1 MFGTEDVDLR
11 IPPPMNTI
19 TSSPISVPPVTA
31 ATAVAIQIEAKPQDT
46 VEVIHNTSHTKLND
60 QTTTNANV
68 HTTTNANAKTV
79 VNRDIDLRLRL
90 DLTDEN
96 SQESNDKLKMILMQ
110 AQEQVD
116 NSDVNQ
122 EQIESMVQQLI
133 KIKSDSDARK
143 SFKRAATAAKSP
155 KKDDFEEP
163 IEAFSSGS
171 EDEALK
177 QSHRVPYKRRR
188 PDNDRQ
194 PLPIN
199 SSAPPPMV
207 NSNLP
212 KTSTIDTSTVPP
224 AKERRPRKTKW
235 SSPWEEPPKQPVIT
249 MPPIS
254 TNIIPPIPPFAPLQA
269 PQPALNVS
277 PDNVRQFSS
286 SRNVGGPVWQP
297 NVMPF
302 NCTAVNP
309 LALINNAVPPM
320 IGNAQIVMAQHGPSL
335 GPCTAK
341 DRTIN
346 IDGVPREIR
355 FYGETAIAFMK
366 PEGKEPKEIGF
377 QSGERRV
384 CVDNNESIV
393 LAFNDTYKP
402 FVINATQHSIRFGTP
417 TRELYI
423 DNEWYECYFGD
434 PAVGI
439 VLNGKLHSVRID
451 MPAPQVRIGNLRTD
465 LVVGKV
471 DMYVDQHT
479 KLSLFL
485 DSQVQMFQINNQMH
499 TIQFAD
505 YFLTAI
511 IDNTPFPV
519 KYGAM
524 PVKFQLAN
532 AEHYIR
538 FSVLPDSIVAG
549 EIFVCAMKR
558 TELQPNLVA
567 PLPTPVTSSHTVGMP
582 SISIPSLMSGVPNSD
597 AMVTS
602 NATAAQ
608 SLQSGLGN
616 QSNVAASS
624 DSSNPPAMPMNI
636 NDLFQKLLATG
647 IINKPNNKDVSP
659 NKEKEKD
666 KLPVFDLSKPEMLK
680 KRHPS
685 VINAIY
691 SGIQCSSCGIRFPL
705 EQTIKYSQHLDW
717 HFRENRRERDSAR
730 RAPARKLYLPLSEW
744 SQYQEIENEDE
755 REKSW
760 FETQQSEMDSANED
774 SNQRTASPPPSC
786 VAGPNDN
793 NKTCDMCHDP
803 FETFYNEET
812 EEWHLRNAIRVEENI
827 YHPICYE
834 DYKVNFYSQSPL
846 KFWFCFRVSFFSK
859 FFNAFYFLI
868 QQTSLTLDE
877 SHMNASSLGDISTD
891 DNAVD
896 MPIKLEDGTTT
907 IALTNSNER
916 IPILDDD
923 DDVIVLPQEE
933 MVIQEIPDEDDDDH
947 HHTKET
953 SASLENSNGKAEL
966 VSSNSDVAIV
976 ASQDTGISTQPDNDN
991 NKGK

>member
-1 MFGTEDVDLR
+1 MS
-11 IPPPMNTI
+11 TI
-19 TSSPISVPPVTA
+19 TSSPISVPSVTTAAA
-31 ATAVAIQIEAKPQDT
+31 ATAASAVTIQVETKPQDT
-46 VEVIHNTSHTKLND
+46 VEVIQNTSHTKLND
-60 QTTTNANV
+60 HTATNSNV
-68 HTTTNANAKTV
+68 NKTKNAKI
-79 VNRDIDLRLRL
+79 VNRDIDLRLRP
-90 DLTDEN
+90 DLNDEN
-96 SQESNDKLKMILMQ
+96 SQESNDKFKMLLMQ

-116 NSDVNQ
+116 SHEVDQ
-122 EQIESMVQQLI
+122 DQIQSMVQQII

-143 SFKRAATAAKSP
+143 SFKRAATAAKST
-155 KKDDFEEP
+155 KKDEFEEP

-171 EDEALK
+171 EDETLK

-188 PDNDRQ
+188 PDSDKRSA
-194 PLPIN
+194 LPIN
-199 SSAPPPMV
+199 SGAPPPMV
-207 NSNLP
+207 NNNNSNLP
-212 KTSTIDTSTVPP
+212 KSPSSSSTIDTTTAPP
-224 AKERRPRKTKW
+224 PKERRPRKTKW
-235 SSPWEEPPKQPVIT
+235 SSPWEEPPKQPQPQPQPVLT
-249 MPPIS
+249 MPPIPTS
-254 TNIIPPIPPFAPLQA
+254 IIPPIPPFAP
-269 PQPALNVS
+269 QPALNAP

-286 SRNVGGPVWQP
+286 SRSVGGPVWQP

-302 NCTAVNP
+302 NCSTVNP
-309 LALINNAVPPM
+309 LAMINNAVPPM
-320 IGNAQIVMAQHGPSL
+320 LGGAQIVMAQHGPSL

-393 LAFNDTYKP
+393 LAFNDSYKP
-402 FVINATQHSIRFGTP
+402 FVINGTQHSIRFGTP

-451 MPAPQVRIGNLRTD
+451 MPAPQVRIGNLRID

-479 KLSLFL
+479 KVSLFL

-511 IDNTPFPV
+511 IDNTAFPV

-532 AEHYIR
+532 SEHYIR
-538 FSVLPDSIVAG
+538 FSVLPDNVVPG
-549 EIFVCAMKR
+549 EIYVQNMKR

-567 PLPTPVTSSHTVGMP
+567 PLPTPVTSNHTVGMP
-582 SISIPSLMSGVPNSD
+582 SISIPSLMSVMPNSD
-597 AMVTS
+597 TSAAAAAQPGTSNQVNMAVTS
-602 NATAAQ
+602 E
-608 SLQSGLGN
+608 
-616 QSNVAASS
+616 
-624 DSSNPPAMPMNI
+624 SSNPPPAMDI
-636 NDLFQKLLATG
+636 NDLFQKLLASG

-760 FETQQSEMDSANED
+760 FETQQTENDSANED

-786 VAGPNDN
+786 VAGPNDI

-812 EEWHLRNAIRVEENI
+812 EEWHLRNAIRIEDNI

-834 DYKVNFYSQSPL
+834 DYKVIAACHCSFRFLSFHFYL
-846 KFWFCFRVSFFSK
+846 
-859 FFNAFYFLI
+859 
-868 QQTSLTLDE
+868 
-877 SHMNASSLGDISTD
+877 H
-891 DNAVD
+891 
-896 MPIKLEDGTTT
+896 
-907 IALTNSNER
+907 
-916 IPILDDD
+916 
-923 DDVIVLPQEE
+923 
-933 MVIQEIPDEDDDDH
+933 
-947 HHTKET
+947 
-953 SASLENSNGKAEL
+953 
-966 VSSNSDVAIV
+966 
-976 ASQDTGISTQPDNDN
+976 
-991 NKGK
+991 

>member
-1 MFGTEDVDLR
+1 MR
-11 IPPPMNTI
+11 IPPPMSTI
-19 TSSPISVPPVTA
+19 TSSPILVPPVASATA
-31 ATAVAIQIEAKPQDT
+31 AAAVSMQVEATPQDT
-46 VEVIHNTSHTKLND
+46 VEITHDTSHTKLND
-60 QTTTNANV
+60 HTATNSSATVNK
-68 HTTTNANAKTV
+68 TKNAKPI
-79 VNRDIDLRLRL
+79 NRDIDLRLRPEL
-90 DLTDEN
+90 NDEN
-96 SQESNDKLKMILMQ
+96 SQESNDKFKMILMQ

-116 NSDVNQ
+116 NNPDVDQ
-122 EQIESMVQQLI
+122 EQIQSMVQQII

-143 SFKRAATAAKSP
+143 SFKRAATAAKST
-155 KKDDFEEP
+155 KKDEVDEL

-171 EDEALK
+171 EDETLK
-177 QSHRVPYKRRR
+177 QSHRVSYKRRR
-188 PDNDRQ
+188 PDNDRST
-194 PLPIN
+194 LPTN
-199 SSAPPPMV
+199 SSAAPPMISKPSSVDTTTTTPPP
-207 NSNLP
+207 
-212 KTSTIDTSTVPP
+212 
-224 AKERRPRKTKW
+224 KERRQRKTKW

-249 MPPIS
+249 MPPINTS
-254 TNIIPPIPPFAPLQA
+254 IIPPIPPFAPLQA
-269 PQPALNVS
+269 PQPALNVPS
-277 PDNVRQFSS
+277 DSLRQFSS
-286 SRNVGGPVWQP
+286 SRNVAGPVWQP

-302 NCTAVNP
+302 NCTPVNP
-309 LALINNAVPPM
+309 LAMINNAVPPM
-320 IGNAQIVMAQHGPSL
+320 LNSAQIVMAQHGPSL

-384 CVDNNESIV
+384 CVDSNESIV
-393 LAFNDTYKP
+393 LAFNDSYKP
-402 FVINATQHSIRFGTP
+402 FVINGTQHSIRFGTP

-423 DNEWYECYFGD
+423 DNEWYECFFGD

-479 KLSLFL
+479 KVSLFL

-511 IDNTPFPV
+511 IDNIPFSM

-532 AEHYIR
+532 SEHYIR
-538 FSVLPDSIVAG
+538 FSVLPDNIVPG
-549 EIFVCAMKR
+549 EIHVLHMKR

-567 PLPTPVTSSHTVGMP
+567 PLPTP
-582 SISIPSLMSGVPNSD
+582 IPIPPLMSVGPNSD
-597 AMVTS
+597 TNLAVTS
-602 NATAAQ
+602 E
-608 SLQSGLGN
+608 
-616 QSNVAASS
+616 
-624 DSSNPPAMPMNI
+624 SSNPPTMDI
-636 NDLFQKLLATG
+636 NDLFQKLLASG
-647 IINKPNNKDVSP
+647 IINKPNKDTSP

-666 KLPVFDLSKPEMLK
+666 RLPVLDLSKPEMLK

-685 VINAIY
+685 IIHAIY

-744 SQYQEIENEDE
+744 SQYLEIENEEE

-760 FETQQSEMDSANED
+760 FETQQTENDSANED

-793 NKTCDMCHDP
+793 DKTCDMCHDP

-812 EEWHLRNAIRVEENI
+812 EEWHLRNAIRVEDNI

-834 DYKVNFYSQSPL
+834 DYKVN
-846 KFWFCFRVSFFSK
+846 
-859 FFNAFYFLI
+859 
-868 QQTSLTLDE
+868 
-877 SHMNASSLGDISTD
+877 
-891 DNAVD
+891 
-896 MPIKLEDGTTT
+896 
-907 IALTNSNER
+907 
-916 IPILDDD
+916 
-923 DDVIVLPQEE
+923 
-933 MVIQEIPDEDDDDH
+933 
-947 HHTKET
+947 
-953 SASLENSNGKAEL
+953 
-966 VSSNSDVAIV
+966 
-976 ASQDTGISTQPDNDN
+976 
-991 NKGK
+991 

>member
-11 IPPPMNTI
+11 IPPPMSTI
-19 TSSPISVPPVTA
+19 TSSPISVAPVTSA
-31 ATAVAIQIEAKPQDT
+31 AAAAAAVSIQVESKPHDT
-46 VEVIHNTSHTKLND
+46 VEIIHNTSHTKRND
-60 QTTTNANV
+60 HSA
-68 HTTTNANAKTV
+68 ANAKAKKI
-79 VNRDIDLRLRL
+79 NRDIDLRLRV
-90 DLTDEN
+90 DLNDEN
-96 SQESNDKLKMILMQ
+96 SQESNDKFKMILMQ

-116 NSDVNQ
+116 NNDVDQ
-122 EQIESMVQQLI
+122 EQIQSMVQQLI

-143 SFKRAATAAKSP
+143 SFKRATAASKP
-155 KKDDFEEP
+155 TKKDEFEEP

-171 EDEALK
+171 EDETLK
-177 QSHRVPYKRRR
+177 QSHRVPFKRQR
-188 PDNDRQ
+188 PDTDNRTA
-194 PLPIN
+194 LPIG
-199 SSAPPPMV
+199 SSAPPSAL

-212 KTSTIDTSTVPP
+212 KPPTSDATTVPAP
-224 AKERRPRKTKW
+224 KERRPRKTKW
-235 SSPWEEPPKQPVIT
+235 SSPWEEPPKQQPPVLT
-249 MPPIS
+249 MPPTIP
-254 TNIIPPIPPFAPLQA
+254 TNIIPPIPPFAPIQV
-269 PQPALNVS
+269 PQPALNVP
-277 PDNVRQFSS
+277 PDTARQFSLP
-286 SRNVGGPVWQP
+286 RNVAGSVWQP

-309 LALINNAVPPM
+309 LAIINNAVPPM
-320 IGNAQIVMAQHGPSL
+320 LGSAQIVMAQHGPSL

-346 IDGVPREIR
+346 IDGEPREIR

-366 PEGKEPKEIGF
+366 PEGREPKEIGF

-393 LAFNDTYKP
+393 LAFNDSYKP
-402 FVINATQHSIRFGTP
+402 FVINGTQHSIRFGTP

-451 MPAPQVRIGNLRTD
+451 VPAPQVRIGNLRID

-511 IDNTPFPV
+511 IDNTAFPV

-538 FSVLPDSIVAG
+538 FSVLPDNIVPG
-549 EIFVCAMKR
+549 EIFVQHMKR

-567 PLPTPVTSSHTVGMP
+567 PLPTPVTSSHTAGMP
-582 SISIPSLMSGVPNSD
+582 SISIPSLMSVVPNSD
-597 AMVTS
+597 ALG
-602 NATAAQ
+602 TAAQ
-608 SLQSGLGN
+608 SLQPGPSN
-616 QSNVAASS
+616 QVS
-624 DSSNPPAMPMNI
+624 DSSNPTAMPMDI

-647 IINKPNNKDVSP
+647 IINKPNKDTSP

-666 KLPVFDLSKPEMLK
+666 KLPVLDLNKPEMLK

-685 VINAIY
+685 VVNAIY

-717 HFRENRRERDSAR
+717 HFRENRRERDSVR

-744 SQYQEIENEDE
+744 SQYLEIENEDE

-760 FETQQSEMDSANED
+760 FETQQTENDSANED

-812 EEWHLRNAIRVEENI
+812 EEWHLRNAIRIEDNI

-834 DYKVNFYSQSPL
+834 DYKVNEQNYASYS
-846 KFWFCFRVSFFSK
+846 F
-859 FFNAFYFLI
+859 
-868 QQTSLTLDE
+868 
-877 SHMNASSLGDISTD
+877 
-891 DNAVD
+891 
-896 MPIKLEDGTTT
+896 
-907 IALTNSNER
+907 
-916 IPILDDD
+916 
-923 DDVIVLPQEE
+923 
-933 MVIQEIPDEDDDDH
+933 
-947 HHTKET
+947 
-953 SASLENSNGKAEL
+953 
-966 VSSNSDVAIV
+966 
-976 ASQDTGISTQPDNDN
+976 
-991 NKGK
+991 